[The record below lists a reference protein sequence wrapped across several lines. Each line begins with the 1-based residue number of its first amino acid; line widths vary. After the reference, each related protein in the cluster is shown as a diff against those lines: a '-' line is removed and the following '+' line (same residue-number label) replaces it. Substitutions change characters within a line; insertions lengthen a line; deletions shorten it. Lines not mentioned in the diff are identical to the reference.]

1 MTACQRLALPA
12 LLLVV
17 TAALANAQPVVNLS
31 VGQAL
36 DAWSAA
42 GDDSSEHRT
51 ALAAS
56 IEQAFA
62 DARGRVW
69 AGSELFTYSSP
80 GDWTSLQAAGGGSWK
95 FVLSKDRAALY
106 AGGSGLVR
114 RNGDAWTAANVTA
127 GNAFA
132 NIAWT
137 PRATA
142 SLRAGYGLDA
152 RRFDDL
158 ASLDHVQHTAFVSGL
173 VNLPSRTTL
182 IGEVTLGAKRYQGV
196 DEAAV
201 VVSGGLLP
209 ATAGGIQAGAGN
221 GMTTGIGIGAG
232 GTTGNGA
239 SGSQGFGG
247 STSVPTHLSALGVV
261 SGPVTA
267 RLFTAYGRVAQS
279 LAMRTSLALDV
290 MHRATFGGVP
300 PAVITT
306 PVELFEDGLYDDPF
320 ASDATDARLTFK
332 HIFANRID
340 VQVMGARLDKPFRM
354 TPAYA
359 DDGYFRLDGAMR
371 HDRVSRL
378 QVATSLPVAPSRTGD
393 WTVSLVVRGDYVKHD
408 SNDAFAQYTSRAVT
422 VGLAVG
428 R

>member
-1 MTACQRLALPA
+1 
-12 LLLVV
+12 
-17 TAALANAQPVVNLS
+17 
-31 VGQAL
+31 
-36 DAWSAA
+36 
-42 GDDSSEHRT
+42 
-51 ALAAS
+51 
-56 IEQAFA
+56 
-62 DARGRVW
+62 
-69 AGSELFTYSSP
+69 
-80 GDWTSLQAAGGGSWK
+80 
-95 FVLSKDRAALY
+95 
-106 AGGSGLVR
+106 
-114 RNGDAWTAANVTA
+114 
-127 GNAFA
+127 
-132 NIAWT
+132 
-137 PRATA
+137 
-142 SLRAGYGLDA
+142 
-152 RRFDDL
+152 
-158 ASLDHVQHTAFVSGL
+158 
-173 VNLPSRTTL
+173 
-182 IGEVTLGAKRYQGV
+182 
-196 DEAAV
+196 
-201 VVSGGLLP
+201 
-209 ATAGGIQAGAGN
+209 
-221 GMTTGIGIGAG
+221 
-232 GTTGNGA
+232 
-239 SGSQGFGG
+239 
-247 STSVPTHLSALGVV
+247 
-261 SGPVTA
+261 
-267 RLFTAYGRVAQS
+267 
-279 LAMRTSLALDV
+279 